1 MTGLHSSTM
10 PDAGVFGQ
18 QAQLEVHDAQMDM
31 HMHMHMDSAGEGWSA
46 AGPVFGAEVTP
57 LHATPTAAQT
67 AEATPSATAAR
78 TLAEEVEQAELAAL
92 VARVVYQDEAAL
104 AALYRQ
110 LSSRVY
116 RLALRLTRQVEAAE
130 EVVED
135 VFWQVWRQAPRFD
148 AARGVVLAWVTQ
160 ITRSRALD
168 ALRAMGRDPLHEAL
182 DIDEMHSA
190 DVAHDDDDPQTLLDR
205 AQVAAQIQRA
215 MATLDPLRRQLVALA
230 FQRGYSQA
238 EIAEETGIPL
248 GTVKSHLRRALS
260 TMKMSLE
267 LSPRRARPSP

>member
-1 MTGLHSSTM
+1 MNGVIGSTM
-10 PDAGVFGQ
+10 ADHQVLGPHVHHGVDDARSSF
-18 QAQLEVHDAQMDM
+18 D
-31 HMHMHMDSAGEGWSA
+31 A
-46 AGPVFGAEVTP
+46 AGGRRGAAALASGAAMT
-57 LHATPTAAQT
+57 LPTAAPALLPQAQPVTEASPPGATST
-67 AEATPSATAAR
+67 ARDIA
-78 TLAEEVEQAELAAL
+78 EQAELAAL

-116 RLALRLTRQVEAAE
+116 RQALRLTRQVQTAE

-148 AARGVVLAWVTQ
+148 ATRGAVLAWVTQ

-182 DIDEMHSA
+182 ELLDGDEGPGAEPCHE
-190 DVAHDDDDPQTLLDR
+190 HDDPQALLHH
-205 AQVAAQIQRA
+205 AQVSAQINRA
-215 MATLDPLRRQLVALA
+215 MAALDPLRRQLVALA

-238 EIAEETGIPL
+238 EIAEETGMPL
-248 GTVKSHLRRALS
+248 GTVKSHLRRALAA
-260 TMKMSLE
+260 MKLSLE
-267 LSPRRARPSP
+267 PASRPGRHLT